1 MRYQKA
7 KEILPKELVELIQSY
22 MDGGYVYIPEK
33 RKTGKAGVR
42 LPVPEKEIQAR
53 NREIYKKYRQGM
65 KVQELAEQFYL
76 SEKSIQR
83 IVLQEKKLAQRNKN
97 LSLHQSNE
105 SGASD

>member
-1 MRYQKA
+1 M
-7 KEILPKELVELIQSY
+7 
-22 MDGGYVYIPEK
+22 
-33 RKTGKAGVR
+33 R
-42 LPVPEKEIQAR
+42 LPVPEKKFRQET
-53 NREIYKKYRQGM
+53 EIYKKYRQGM